1 MKVNG
6 ESRKLMKSE
15 VFERTRYSL
24 LSRLKNWEDQKSW
37 QEFYDQYRRLI
48 FGVALRAGLSEEEA
62 QEVLQETVITV
73 AKNIGTFHKDPARGT
88 FKSWLMHTTRW
99 RIQDQLRK
107 RKRSEDVL
115 VALPESSSRTG
126 FIERIPAHNSFELE
140 EIWESEWEGNLLEM
154 ALEKVRRRIDPAR
167 YQAYDLHVLRAWPV
181 QKVAEKLGLTPAQ
194 VYTAKYKVASLLKNE
209 VDILKTKMV

>member
-1 MKVNG
+1 MRVNG

-73 AKNIGTFHKDPARGT
+73 AKNIGSFRRDPNRGT

-107 RKRSEDVL
+107 RKRAEDVL

-126 FIERIPAHNSFELE
+126 FIERIPAADSFGLE
-140 EIWESEWEGNLLEM
+140 EIWEREWEGNLLEM

-167 YQAYDLHVLRAWPV
+167 YQAYDLHVLKAWPV
-181 QKVAEKLGLTPAQ
+181 QKVAQKLGLTPAQ
-194 VYTAKYKVASLLKNE
+194 VYTAKYKVAGLLKNE
-209 VDILKTKMV
+209 VDILKTKLV

>member
-24 LSRLKNWEDQKSW
+24 LSRLKNWEDQRSW
-37 QEFYDQYRRLI
+37 QEFFDQYRRLI

-107 RKRSEDVL
+107 RKRAEEVL
-115 VALPESSSRTG
+115 VSLPERSSRTALL
-126 FIERIPAHNSFELE
+126 EQIPDRNSYELE
-140 EIWESEWEGNLLEM
+140 EIWEGEWEENILEM
-154 ALEKVRRRIDPAR
+154 ASEKVRRRIDPAR
-167 YQAYDLHVLRAWPV
+167 YQAYDLLRRAWPV
-181 QKVAEKLGLTPAQ
+181 QKVAEKLGLTSAQ
-194 VYTAKYKVASLLKNE
+194 VYSAKYKVTSLLKNE
-209 VDILKTKMV
+209 VETLKKKMW